1 MQTLLIFTSTC
12 KHVRLRQAGSRNLD
26 CLHCASNASRRRCAG
41 IQPCRTTVFSAH
53 QMGTAAMGVDPAT
66 SVVDP
71 QGQSWQVAG
80 LYVADGSVLPTPSG
94 EAPAL
99 SASCRETYYCFSR
112 PASRVR
118 CFETPYRSAQAL
130 AFIAMCATAAWCVAA
145 RGLRSAAE
153 ARPGARAQASI
164 PWCPSSLCHT

>member
-94 EAPAL
+94 EALAL
-99 SASCRETYYCFSR
+99 FASCRETCYCFSR

-118 CFETPYRSAQAL
+118 CFLDTVQECTGTDIHCLVCNSCLVCGRSRSAQ
-130 AFIAMCATAAWCVAA
+130 
-145 RGLRSAAE
+145 RG
-153 ARPGARAQASI
+153 
-164 PWCPSSLCHT
+164 